1 MGLLEALLDNNN
13 FPKPIRATC
22 SVCDLLKS
30 LSEKEVKA
38 LEARLSDNK
47 ITHTALSRV
56 LRANDYSISDS
67 VIGRHRRGICQGGA
81 GR

>member
-1 MGLLEALLDNNN
+1 MGLLEDLQDSKN

-22 SVCDLLKS
+22 SVCDLLKA
-30 LSEKEVKA
+30 LSEKEAKA
-38 LEARLSDNK
+38 LQARLSDTK
-47 ITHTALSRV
+47 VTHTALSRV

-67 VIGRHRRGICQGGA
+67 VIGRHRRGTCQGGA